1 MPQIVE
7 TAPPEV
13 WKTVERPGY
22 LGKLRDEVQAAWT
35 RKYGQGNW
43 RIAYE
48 WAGGVVD
55 RACALQLY
63 EDAYFKHFQDEYA
76 TACTVTSTFA
86 DVYDTAESNA
96 GQWDYVQQETPNNHI
111 HDVAIRR
118 ALLRLGLR
126 FSGCGLL
133 HVRWTDSP
141 GYLLNPG
148 VVPFHLPALIE
159 RAEVKDYG
167 GKGQWWRDGSIEDFY
182 QKNKVLQVV
191 DF

>member
-7 TAPPEV
+7 TAPLDV

-22 LGKLRDEVQAAWT
+22 LGKMRDEVQATWT
-35 RKYGQGNW
+35 RKYGHGNW

-55 RACALQLY
+55 RAFALQLY
-63 EDAYFKHFQDEYA
+63 EDAYFEHFRANYHSIA
-76 TACTVTSTFA
+76 CPTASRFA

-141 GYLLNPG
+141 GYHLNPG
-148 VVPFHLPALIE
+148 IVGFHLPRNI
-159 RAEVKDYG
+159 
-167 GKGQWWRDGSIEDFY
+167 SSP
-182 QKNKVLQVV
+182 
-191 DF
+191 